1 MHKSFL
7 CSGLLAALTIANVQA
22 APLEVNGS
30 GLVQNLPCTGQ
41 DVSIS
46 GNDNQIHLSGQCA
59 SVLVQGWNLQVTLNK
74 ADSLRV
80 NGANNQ
86 VRVERTDSLSVDGS
100 GNRIRATL
108 SGGEPPSLA
117 SVAGAEHLLDLHFNG
132 PARVELGGM
141 DHRLD
146 WHGHEPVIEASGVR
160 HQISRW

>member
-7 CSGLLAALTIANVQA
+7 YSGLLAALAVVNVQA
-22 APLEVNGS
+22 ASLEVNGS

-41 DVSIS
+41 DVSIG
-46 GNDNQIHLSGQCA
+46 GNDNQIRLSGQCGA
-59 SVLVQGWNLQVTLNK
+59 VLVQGWDLQVSLDK
-74 ADSLRV
+74 AHSLRV
-80 NGANNQ
+80 NGVNIQ

-100 GNRIRATL
+100 SNQIRATL
-108 SGGEPPSLA
+108 SGGEPPSVA

-132 PARVELGGM
+132 PARIELGGM

-160 HQISRW
+160 HQIDRW